1 PVLNLKLDLDLKRMR
16 TIAEEAFA
24 MVREY
29 KGSHSGEHGDGIVR
43 SEFHDMMFGRGLVR
57 AFNEVKDLF
66 DPEDALNPHRIVDP
80 PDFDDRNLLRYGPDY
95 QRSDFKPVLDWS
107 AWPGGAA
114 GFQGAAEMCNNNGAC
129 RKSAGGVMCPSY
141 RVTRDERDV
150 TRGRANTLRLAL
162 SGQLGPEALTSEHMR
177 ETLSLCVSCKAC
189 RRECPTGVDLARM
202 KIEVQAARAAKHGFS
217 LRDRIVAHLP
227 DYAEF
232 GAALAP
238 LLNLRDRVPV
248 LARASEKVM
257 RMAHQRPLP
266 RWRRDRFRAPAAS
279 VGEGRAG
286 EVVLFADTFNRA
298 FERETIEAA
307 LKVLL
312 AANYRVH
319 LPRAM
324 RGKPALCCG
333 RTHLSVGN
341 VAGARRALARTRDA
355 LLPFALRGVPI
366 VGLEPSCLLTLR
378 DELPALFPD
387 ESSRSIGDQALLFEE
402 FLTREADAGKLAL
415 PLHETDLS
423 AHLHGHCH
431 QKAFGAFGAVEAA
444 LRLVPGLD
452 VKPIE
457 SSCCGMAGA
466 FGYQAETY
474 DVSMAMGELTL
485 FPAVRGADMNALIVA
500 DGFSCRH
507 QIEHGAGRKPAHVA
521 DVLAAA
527 LRAPTISPRRD
538 RSDGLSSMK

>member
-1 PVLNLKLDLDLKRMR
+1 
-16 TIAEEAFA
+16 
-24 MVREY
+24 
-29 KGSHSGEHGDGIVR
+29 
-43 SEFHDMMFGRGLVR
+43 
-57 AFNEVKDLF
+57 
-66 DPEDALNPHRIVDP
+66 
-80 PDFDDRNLLRYGPDY
+80 LLRYGRDY
-95 QRSDFKPVLDWS
+95 GRSAFKPVLDWS

-162 SGQLGPEALTSEHMR
+162 SGQLGADALTSEGVR

-189 RRECPTGVDLARM
+189 RRECPTGVDVARM
-202 KIEVQAARAAKHGFS
+202 KIEVQAARADKYGFL
-217 LRDRIVAHLP
+217 LRDRFVAHLP
-227 DYAEF
+227 DYAAL

-238 LLNLRDRVPV
+238 LLNLRDNVPV
-248 LARASEKVM
+248 LAAASE
-257 RMAHQRPLP
+257 RMLRLASRRPLP
-266 RWRRDRFRAPAAS
+266 RWRRDRFREPGDRI
-279 VGEGRAG
+279 GEGSAG

-307 LKVLL
+307 LAVLA

-319 LPRAM
+319 LPRTAG
-324 RGKPALCCG
+324 RRALCCG

-341 VAGARRALARTRDA
+341 VAGARRELSRTRDA
-355 LLPFALRGVPI
+355 LLPFAKRRVPI
-366 VGLEPSCLLTLR
+366 IGLEPSCLLTLR
-378 DELPALFPD
+378 DELLALFPGE
-387 ESSRSIGDQALLFEE
+387 ESRIIAGEALLLEE
-402 FLTREADAGKLAL
+402 FLAREAEAGKLAL
-415 PLHETDLS
+415 PLRETKRS

-431 QKAFGAFGAVEAA
+431 QKAFGAFAAVEAA

-452 VKPIE
+452 VRPIE

-474 DVSMAMGELTL
+474 DVSMAMGELSL
-485 FPAVRGADMNALIVA
+485 LPAVRAADADALIVA

-507 QIEHGAGRKPAHVA
+507 QIEHGTARKPLHVA
-521 DVLAAA
+521 EVLAGA
-527 LRAPTISPRRD
+527 LV
-538 RSDGLSSMK
+538 